1 MFEGT
6 IEKEWSEGEQHYLR
20 LALERL
26 VAGLPREPKP
36 PVDPKLVFGPSVKN
50 HTIKIELLPETFL
63 DFVEPFG
70 TRFEPVEQ
78 IEDHFINL
86 ARISKAHRALTHKME
101 QGQRLSA
108 LKNDFGTYATQGSE
122 YASFLRTLPEDAYRI
137 MLLPFDGE
145 LYKGKSTEEKHALTA
160 EYHQFLDE
168 IGEPTLIFPDLRG
181 VSDTNEL
188 HKLAKRIQDVS
199 DMFENLNMALTN
211 IDGGGDV
218 AIWNYFHMNVN
229 RRLVH
234 DAYRYFRKH
243 GLAAKNGGAEKTPR
257 VAFISFVQNLRA
269 AAVENDKSPKTICTE
284 YFEFRTPFD
293 RALSDLLSLIHKSGR
308 RDEASFLVAYGDL
321 EAGRSLITKSKLRK
335 CSSEANSRLQKA
347 GVERWTDFNNAKLA
361 LEGKVPLKS

>member
-1 MFEGT
+1 MIEGS
-6 IEKEWSEGEQHYLR
+6 IEKEWSESEQHYLR
-20 LALERL
+20 QALETL
-26 VAGLPREPKP
+26 VAGLPLEPKP
-36 PVDPKLVFGPSVKN
+36 PADTTLVFGPSVKS
-50 HTIKIELLPETFL
+50 HSIKIELLPETFL
-63 DFVEPFG
+63 DVVEPFG

-78 IEDHFINL
+78 IEDHFVNL
-86 ARISKAHRALTHKME
+86 TRISKAHRALTHKMQ
-101 QGQRLSA
+101 QGQRLSE
-108 LKNDFGTYATQGSE
+108 LKNEFGTFATQGSE

-145 LYKGKSTEEKHALTA
+145 LYKGKNTEEKHALTE

-168 IGEPTLIFPDLRG
+168 IGEPTLVFPDLRG
-181 VSDTNEL
+181 VSGTNEL

-199 DMFENLNMALTN
+199 DMFENLNMALTK

-234 DAYRYFRKH
+234 DVYRYFRKH
-243 GLAAKNGGAEKTPR
+243 GLAAKSNEATKTPCKP
-257 VAFISFVQNLRA
+257 FISIVQNLRA
-269 AAVENDKSPKTICTE
+269 AAVQNDKSPAKICTD
-284 YFEFRTPFD
+284 YLEFRTLFD
-293 RALSDLLSLIHKSGR
+293 RALSDLLSLIHESGR

-347 GVERWTDFNNAKLA
+347 GIERWTDFNNAKSA